1 MIFPFAI
8 PPFSSSDS
16 KYTVFEVKCNLR
28 NKKSGKIS
36 PAAKNNNVLFHA
48 EHLFLFIPH
57 QGHCLL
63 ELLDAY
69 VLF

>member
-1 MIFPFAI
+1 M
-8 PPFSSSDS
+8 SLE
-16 KYTVFEVKCNLR
+16 TQ
-28 NKKSGKIS
+28 KSGKIS

-69 VLF
+69 VLFKVPAMIAWMISGESKVKRMMRET